1 MKQSFAKQ
9 ALLLIVATLF
19 VGLANAQ
26 VKIGAN
32 PTTINSSSILEI
44 ESSNKGFLMPR
55 VALTATN
62 TAGPLAA
69 HVAGMII
76 YNTATAGTSPNNVVP
91 GVYYNDGTR
100 WVLAKGVSGN
110 GITNTTKN
118 GDGTF
123 TFNFSDGTSFTSPK
137 IVSADAGNLLVSG
150 TDGGAKLTSA
160 NLSSAT
166 TNILSSSGAIITSNV
181 NGVASSADL
190 TSIVAA
196 SSSNLLTL
204 SGATLTSAVN
214 GIASSVDLSSAFAIP
229 DATTTT
235 KGIIQ
240 LGGDLRGT
248 AAAPTVPGLLTKE
261 PLITAG
267 TIAQYW
273 RGDKTW
279 QTLDKSVVGLGNVD
293 NTSDANKPVS
303 AATQTALNTKVDK
316 EAGKGLSTNDY
327 TNADKTKLDGIE
339 AGAEKNVNADW
350 NATSG
355 DAQILNKPVI
365 PSIAGLASETF
376 VNNGLA
382 LKENTIAAG
391 TITQYWR
398 GDKTWQTLDKSVVG
412 LGNVDNTSDA
422 NKPVSAATQ
431 TALDTKVN
439 KEAGKGLSTNDY
451 TNADKT
457 KLDGIEAGAEKNV
470 NADWNATTGDAQILN
485 KPVIPSIVGLASE
498 IFVTNAITSSA
509 TPDATTTATGKVQLA
524 GDLGGTG
531 STAAAPVISNNAITT
546 AKINNAAVTN
556 DKLAAASV
564 KNSNIAEVIS
574 VENGG
579 SGANMSSTIGYV
591 KQATVGASFTTVAKI
606 PVIDVDGAVRKV
618 NGIVPD
624 ANGNVATMLGR
635 VFTGATV
642 DPNLANSIIN
652 APSGKQQSDIYI
664 VADGS
669 NPNNGRTFIY
679 DGTTWL
685 EVATNLSTTDAR
697 YVNVAGDTMEGNLTV
712 PTGLKIILAD
722 APTGDTEAAN
732 KKYVDD
738 KVAAGITNTTNTLTL
753 TNGQLVS
760 TVNGVATPA
769 VNVLDGAASGLNA
782 ANGNVQLGGSLTA
795 ATTITT
801 DATNTLAIAG
811 LQNGVAADKMVVV
824 DGNGVLK
831 SVTATTRNIN
841 AIVRVTAAHTVAD
854 ADYTI
859 LADAT
864 SNAFTLTLPDA
875 TTNTGRVLIV
885 RKIDETANVLTF
897 SSAIKIS
904 ETTTFTTLNLNTT
917 IRIQSDGTA
926 WYKID

>member
-1 MKQSFAKQ
+1 
-9 ALLLIVATLF
+9 
-19 VGLANAQ
+19 
-26 VKIGAN
+26 
-32 PTTINSSSILEI
+32 
-44 ESSNKGFLMPR
+44 
-55 VALTATN
+55 
-62 TAGPLAA
+62 
-69 HVAGMII
+69 
-76 YNTATAGTSPNNVVP
+76 
-91 GVYYNDGTR
+91 
-100 WVLAKGVSGN
+100 
-110 GITNTTKN
+110 
-118 GDGTF
+118 
-123 TFNFSDGTSFTSPK
+123 
-137 IVSADAGNLLVSG
+137 
-150 TDGGAKLTSA
+150 
-160 NLSSAT
+160 
-166 TNILSSSGAIITSNV
+166 
-181 NGVASSADL
+181 
-190 TSIVAA
+190 
-196 SSSNLLTL
+196 
-204 SGATLTSAVN
+204 
-214 GIASSVDLSSAFAIP
+214 
-229 DATTTT
+229 
-235 KGIIQ
+235 
-240 LGGDLRGT
+240 
-248 AAAPTVPGLLTKE
+248 LLTKE

-267 TIAQYW
+267 TITQYW

-279 QTLDKSVVGLGNVD
+279 QTLDKSVIGLGNVD
-293 NTSDANKPVS
+293 NTSDASKPVS
-303 AATQTALNTKVDK
+303 AAVQAALDTKVDK

-350 NATSG
+350 NATNG
-355 DAQILNKPVI
+355 DALILNKPAI

-382 LKENTIAAG
+382 LKENTIAPG

-398 GDKTWQTLDKSVVG
+398 GDKTWQTLEKSVVG

-431 TALDTKVN
+431 TALDTKVD
-439 KEAGKGLSTNDY
+439 KEAGKGLSTKDY

-457 KLDGIEAGAEKNV
+457 KLDGIEAEAEKNV
-470 NADWNATTGDAQILN
+470 NADWNATSGDAQILN

-498 IFVTNAITSSA
+498 TFVTNAITSSA

-564 KNSNIAEVIS
+564 KNNNIAEVIS
-574 VENGG
+574 VANGG
-579 SGANMSSTIGYV
+579 SGAIMSSTIGYV
-591 KQATVGASFTTVAKI
+591 KQATAGANFTTLSTI
-606 PVIDVDGAVRKV
+606 PVADVNGAVRSV
-618 NGIVPD
+618 NGVVPAAD
-624 ANGNVATMLGR
+624 GNVAVIIGR

-642 DPNLANSIIN
+642 DPNLATSIIN
-652 APSGKQQSDIYI
+652 ASPAKQSSDIYI

-679 DGTTWL
+679 DGANWL
-685 EVATNLSTTDAR
+685 EVATDLSATDAR

-712 PTGLKIILAD
+712 PTGKDIIIAD
-722 APTGDTEAAN
+722 APTTATSAAN
-732 KKYVDD
+732 KKYVDE
-738 KVAAGITNTTNTLTL
+738 KVAAAVTATTNTLTL

-801 DATNTLAIAG
+801 DATKTLAIAG
-811 LQNGVAADKMVVV
+811 LQNGANTDKMVVV

-841 AIVRVTAAHTVAD
+841 EIAKKNADYTVVD
-854 ADYTI
+854 TDYTI

-864 SNAFTLTLPDA
+864 STAFTLTLPA
-875 TTNTGRVLIV
+875 ANASTGRVLII
-885 RKIDETANVLTF
+885 RKTDETANVLTF

-904 ETTTFTTLNLNTT
+904 ESTSFTTLNMNTT